1 MAPASVSPN
10 LPFQLS
16 KKGLRVAL
24 RVTPKA
30 SRNAVTGVADDAGG
44 GRAIKVSVTAVPES
58 GKANAAVIK
67 LLAKEWGLT
76 KSELAITA
84 GETGRRKTVEIA
96 ADADRVQPRLAAWL
110 AKLTGE
116 PNV

>member
-1 MAPASVSPN
+1 MAASSSDPGS
-10 LPFQLS
+10 PFQLS
-16 KKGLRVAL
+16 KAGLRVAL

-30 SRNAVTGVADDAGG
+30 SRTGVTGLIAESGAGA
-44 GRAIKVSVTAVPES
+44 AIKVSVTAAPEG

-67 LLAKEWGLT
+67 LLAKEWGLA
-76 KSELAITA
+76 KSALSITS
-84 GETGRRKTVEIA
+84 GQTGRRKTVEIA
-96 ADADRVQPRLAAWL
+96 AHADRVQPRLAAWL

>member
-1 MAPASVSPN
+1 MAAASASLN
-10 LPFQLS
+10 LPFQPS

-30 SRNAVTGVADDAGG
+30 SRNAVTGVADEADGA
-44 GRAIKVSVTAVPES
+44 RAIKVSVTAAPEG

-67 LLAKEWGLT
+67 LLAKEWKVA
-76 KSELAITA
+76 KSYLAITA

-96 ADADRVQPRLAAWL
+96 ADADRVQPQLATWL
-110 AKLTGE
+110 AKITGV